1 MTIETEIN
9 RIKQNVADCYTT
21 LTAKGATI
29 PAVENVA
36 NLAACIRT
44 IPATVADSFV
54 TQSGDTIVTSAGT
67 PLAIDGISSLTTAPS
82 ITDTQLTFADDG
94 NSTVSFS
101 MQQLKDYVSP
111 APSGTTLHQYD
122 RVDGKATV
130 AGFWTDGNGTK
141 YAVVVADA
149 AYRSGGQ
156 QWSTT
161 AVDTLL
167 PNYTSSSAVLASGKS
182 GTWNTDTILNNYTP
196 TNYPAFNVARNACT
210 VTVDNQ
216 AFVSCLPNAAEV
228 QMIYNDKATLDTYD
242 TTLTDYPNNSLS
254 TWNIGGNSESAIV
267 TSNEHNTY
275 NSWYV
280 YHTGLVDYTGK
291 KDYYGIIPI
300 IEIPVDENGT
310 VITN

>member
-9 RIKQNVADCYTT
+9 RIKQNIADCYTT

-44 IPATVADSFV
+44 IPATVEENFV

-82 ITDTQLTFADDG
+82 ITDAQLTFADDG

-111 APSGTTLHQYD
+111 APATTTLHQYD

-130 AGFWTDGNGTK
+130 ADFWTDGNGQR
-141 YAVVVADA
+141 YAVCVVDA
-149 AYRSGGQ
+149 AYRSG
-156 QWSTT
+156 STMIWGRT
-161 AVDTLL
+161 VDTLL
-167 PNYTSSSAVLASGKS
+167 PDYPDFNNAYGATES
-182 GTWNTDTILNNYTP
+182 GTYNTDTILNNYTP
-196 TNYPAFNVARNACT
+196 TDYPAFNFARNACT
-210 VTVDNQ
+210 VTVDNKT
-216 AFVSCLPNAAEV
+216 FVSCLPNFREL
-228 QMIYNDKATLDTYD
+228 YRLRLDKVTLDTYD
-242 TTLTDYPNNSLS
+242 PTLSNYSSRSL
-254 TWNIGGNSESAIV
+254 TNFRFGGAGAWS
-267 TSNEHNTY
+267 SNEY
-275 NSWYV
+275 NSNYAWCL
-280 YHTGLVDYTGK
+280 GPSDYGNGVIK
-291 KDYYGIIPI
+291 SSQSYGVCPV

-310 VITN
+310 VITI